1 MWWFNVHNRR
11 IVKYI
16 SVITVILCPV
26 ILATSADDDGCYVI
40 LCPVIFA
47 TSAEGDCYFIIL
59 GPVICATSAED
70 DACCGILVYV
80 YIS

>member
-1 MWWFNVHNRR
+1 MWCLNVHNRR

-26 ILATSADDDGCYVI
+26 ILATSADDDCCSV
-40 LCPVIFA
+40 
-47 TSAEGDCYFIIL
+47 IL